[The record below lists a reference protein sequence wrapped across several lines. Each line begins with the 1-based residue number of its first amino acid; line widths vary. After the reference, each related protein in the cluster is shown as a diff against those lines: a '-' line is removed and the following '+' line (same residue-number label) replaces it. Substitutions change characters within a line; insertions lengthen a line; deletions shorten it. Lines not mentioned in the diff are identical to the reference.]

1 MEINFIIN
9 FIIAAWRSRLAQFPD
24 KEKVVGSS
32 PTVATYKVVISKLT
46 SYIGSNPIESAIYL
60 DF

>member
-32 PTVATYKVVISKLT
+32 PTVATRDTIAIVATALESSKDL
-46 SYIGSNPIESAIYL
+46 
-60 DF
+60 